1 MIIDMNIILGGILLG
16 LASGIMLLVRGQIL
30 GCSGKLFRSWDFAG
44 LKPNV
49 DNLLFVSGLLLS
61 GLILNVI
68 QDIPNPFAVFKITP
82 WHLFIGGLFVGGGA
96 FLGNGCTSG
105 HGLCGMSLL
114 RKRSITA
121 VAVFF
126 PVAII
131 TAWLVH

>member
-1 MIIDMNIILGGILLG
+1 MIIDMKVILGGVLLG
-16 LASGIMLLVRGQIL
+16 LAAGIMLLVRGQIL

-44 LKPNV
+44 FKPNY
-49 DNLLFVSGLLLS
+49 DNLLFIAGLVLS
-61 GLILNVI
+61 GIIFNLT
-68 QDIPNPFAVFKITP
+68 QQIPNPLAVFKISP
-82 WHLFIGGLFVGGGA
+82 WMLFAGGLLVGGGTYLA
-96 FLGNGCTSG
+96 NGCTSG

-121 VAVFF
+121 VAIFF

>member
-1 MIIDMNIILGGILLG
+1 MIIDMTIILGGILLG
-16 LASGIMLLVRGQIL
+16 LASGILLLVRGQIL

-44 LKPNV
+44 FKPDL
-49 DNLLFVSGLLLS
+49 DNLLFTLGLLIS
-61 GLILNVI
+61 GIIFNAI
-68 QDIPNPFAVFKITP
+68 QDVPNPFAVFNIKP
-82 WHLFIGGLFVGGGA
+82 WHLFIGGFLVGGGA
-96 FLGNGCTSG
+96 YLGNGCTSG

-114 RKRSITA
+114 RKRSIIA